1 MRVPKWVLVAGIT
14 TAVTLGAGTSWADSG
29 GNGGGKVVRMDDECD
44 PKTFN
49 AALDPKAE
57 APSPPCLGGGDVTFG
72 EFAAALNLQV
82 GGHHDWK
89 FEDSSLD
96 MKSGGTLHVV
106 NSGGETHS
114 FTEVVN
120 FGMGIVPPLNS
131 AVPETGPAIPVAD
144 LNPNFVDSGL
154 SADVKGLTDGVH
166 RFQCLIHPWM
176 RSTVTVGGN

>member
-29 GNGGGKVVRMDDECD
+29 GGGKVVRMVDECD

-49 AALDPKAE
+49 AFREGICVGD
-57 APSPPCLGGGDVTFG
+57 GDVTFG

-106 NSGGETHS
+106 NNGGETHT

-120 FGMGIVPPLNS
+120 FGMGIVPFLNS
-131 AVPETGPAIPVAD
+131 AVPETGPAIPVPH

>member
-29 GNGGGKVVRMDDECD
+29 GGGKGNGGGKVVRMVDECD

-49 AALDPKAE
+49 AALRQIVCVGD
-57 APSPPCLGGGDVTFG
+57 GDVTFG
-72 EFAAALNLQV
+72 EFVAALNLQV

-106 NSGGETHS
+106 NNGGETHS
-114 FTEVVN
+114 FTEVTT
-120 FGMGIVPPLNS
+120 FGKTSSPPLPDAGIAALLNGALPANAPLATPIDPS
-131 AVPETGPAIPVAD
+131 QTG
-144 LNPNFVDSGL
+144 
-154 SADVKGLTDGVH
+154 
-166 RFQCLIHPWM
+166 R
-176 RSTVTVGGN
+176 